1 MRDEHTVFKARAV
14 DEVSTHWNT
23 H

>member
-14 DEVSTHWNT
+14 DDISTHWNT